1 MENSVH
7 NGRER
12 KTDTTEVRHH
22 ASGIVMLVG
31 AAICMTYLMIAI
43 SGRSAD
49 RLRLDSVSTAAS
61 AKLREN
67 EAVAVFLG
75 LDEMP
80 EDESVYVW
88 HETDGDEDDTYIS
101 PDKIEGKWT
110 LWGYFSDLIRT
121 IAEPMFR

>member
-1 MENSVH
+1 MNNVHSGRQKKASV
-7 NGRER
+7 
-12 KTDTTEVRHH
+12 K
-22 ASGIVMLVG
+22 ASPASAGGIVMLAG
-31 AAICMTYLMIAI
+31 AVICASYLIAAL

-75 LDEMP
+75 LDQAET
-80 EDESVYVW
+80 DESVYVF
-88 HETDGDEDDTYIS
+88 HETDEDAEPDIYIS
-101 PDKIEGKWT
+101 PDKLDGNWS
-110 LWGYFSDLIRT
+110 LWGYFSGLIRS